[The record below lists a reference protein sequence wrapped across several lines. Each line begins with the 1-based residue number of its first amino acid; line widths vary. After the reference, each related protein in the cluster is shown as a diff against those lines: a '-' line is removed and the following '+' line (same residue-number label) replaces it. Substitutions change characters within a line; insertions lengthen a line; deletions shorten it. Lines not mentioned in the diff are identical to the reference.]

1 MGELEFLQMI
11 SKESIVFV
19 AIFVVYAL
27 FVKPKD
33 EHIERKDMQ
42 ISELMDLNRQIVDE
56 NSETLA
62 DISETMERISSEL
75 TSLNENQVKLK
86 DGQDDLWK
94 EIILIKRRGNNGLEN
109 DL

>member
-1 MGELEFLQMI
+1 MEFIQMI
-11 SKESIVFV
+11 GKESIVFV
-19 AIFVVYAL
+19 AIFVVYFL

-33 EHIERKDMQ
+33 EHLERKDKQ
-42 ISELMDLNRQIVDE
+42 IGELMDLNRQIVDE

-62 DISETMERISSEL
+62 DISGTMERISSEL

-94 EIILIKRRGNNGLEN
+94 EIIQIKTNKER
-109 DL
+109 

>member
-1 MGELEFLQMI
+1 MGEMEFIQMI
-11 SKESIVFV
+11 GKESIVFV
-19 AIFVVYAL
+19 AIFVVYFL

-33 EHIERKDMQ
+33 EHLERKDKQ
-42 ISELMDLNRQIVDE
+42 IGELMDLNRQIVDE

-62 DISETMERISSEL
+62 DISGTMERISSEL

-94 EIILIKRRGNNGLEN
+94 EIIQIKTNKER
-109 DL
+109 